1 MIQPAMNESHQMRS
15 DSRRASLDL
24 TCGTRN
30 GGGSGVWRRD
40 TMDGKGDW
48 DMVVA
53 EQRKWWAPGGRICGT
68 GSRWGSR
75 EATGGRACARG
86 VRTSSADA

>member
-1 MIQPAMNESHQMRS
+1 MTQPAMNESHQMRS

-53 EQRKWWAPGGRICGT
+53 EAAQMVV
-68 GSRWGSR
+68 GSR
-75 EATGGRACARG
+75 RANMRHWEPLG
-86 VRTSSADA
+86 LS

>member
-1 MIQPAMNESHQMRS
+1 MIQPAMNESHQMRASVLS
-15 DSRRASLDL
+15 DSA
-24 TCGTRN
+24 CGTRN

-68 GSRWGSR
+68 GRRWGSR